1 MLKKWIYVGITAAGL
16 TVALATPA
24 TAHVVTDP
32 GEATQGGYAAFAF
45 LVPNERTDAGTV
57 KLEVTLPADHPIGS
71 VRTKPLAGWTAQVV
85 KEGDAVRRITWTAQP
100 GVRID
105 PGQFQEFKVSIGP
118 LPTDTDKLVLPAVQT
133 YDNGQVVAWD
143 EPPTGGAE
151 PQRPAPLLTLRP
163 GVAGGAAHGA
173 GGGHAQGGDG
183 TTVTDVVTSA
193 HDATDSTARWL
204 SGAALVVAALGLG
217 FGVGAVLRTSRRR
230 SA

>member
-1 MLKKWIYVGITAAGL
+1 MPKKWIYVAITAAGL

-24 TAHVVTDP
+24 TAHVITDP

-45 LVPNERTDAGTV
+45 RVPNERTDAGTV

-71 VRTKPLAGWTAQVV
+71 VYTKPLTGWTAQVV

-105 PGQFQEFKVSIGP
+105 PGQFQEFKVSVGP
-118 LPTDTDKLVLPAVQT
+118 LPTDTDKLVMPAVQT

-151 PQRPAPLLTLRP
+151 PQRPAPLLALHP
-163 GVAGGAAHGA
+163 GAAGGAAHG
-173 GGGHAQGGDG
+173 GDG
-183 TTVTDVVTSA
+183 ATVTDVATSA

-204 SGAALVVAALGLG
+204 SGAALVAAALGLG